1 MSNTVGILEKAG
13 TAYPS
18 RPPEFT
24 PGLLVGSVLLI
35 LKFVLC
41 CPIMC
46 LCVISSVLRCPLRF
60 LYGIDVRFILTSSYL
75 YVILQIVASNTIVL
89 FCLSSSCKPN
99 VANLSGLS
107 ILDCPFDLL

>member
-18 RPPEFT
+18 RPPEFI

-60 LYGIDVRFILTSSYL
+60 LYGIDVRFILTSSCL
-75 YVILQIVASNTIVL
+75 YVILRIVASNTYCVVL
-89 FCLSSSCKPN
+89 FVVVLYTQCCQFLWVVHS
-99 VANLSGLS
+99 
-107 ILDCPFDLL
+107 